1 MNSWDKIVK
10 DRKCWEDKMEKK
22 FDLENELEMLLD
34 DQLIREAELLEK
46 ELFADD
52 SFEDY
57 QETPEER
64 KASYEKLIDRLKA
77 DGIYREDTVSE
88 NVSAEHTAEDVCE
101 EVMGKE
107 HNFNNIDEKELK
119 EHADK
124 VIDLRAAE
132 KNSKKIRRK
141 FGKSMAKVASIVVVS
156 GLCVFAASMTSEAN
170 RNYFLNNLRVLS
182 GNDTKVVNS
191 NDENN
196 DLVSADE
203 YSAIADIE
211 NTLQIEVPEFY
222 YRPSNFDFLSYE
234 VDSIAR
240 IARIE
245 YTYNEY
251 IFSFHMYHDIEN
263 INTDMNSMHG
273 DEIETFKMLYENI
286 DVTVGKIESIDDG
299 IPSYYAVWKRKET
312 SYFIVGKIEYAE
324 FREIINNLAF

>member
-64 KASYEKLIDRLKA
+64 KASYEKLIDCLKA

-107 HNFNNIDEKELK
+107 HNFNNIDEKEHK

-132 KNSKKIRRK
+132 KISKKTRRK

-203 YSAIADIE
+203 YAAIAEIE
-211 NTLQIEVPEFY
+211 NNFGVEVPEFY
-222 YRPSNFDFLSYE
+222 YRPKDFYFITYE
-234 VDSIAR
+234 INYIAG

-245 YTYNEY
+245 YGYDNNVVDLY
-251 IFSFHMYHDIEN
+251 IKKQQSGSSSGVN
-263 INTDMNSMHG
+263 VTLG
-273 DEIETFKMLYENI
+273 KEIETFQSMYEDLEI
-286 DVTVGKIESIDDG
+286 TLGRIYDEKDG
-299 IPSYYAVWKRKET
+299 MSSCFANWKRKDVEY
-312 SYFIVGKIEYAE
+312 SIAGRIELKE
-324 FREIINNLAF
+324 LREIVNNFVY

>member
-77 DGIYREDTVSE
+77 DGIYREDIVSE

-107 HNFNNIDEKELK
+107 HNFNNIDEKEHK

-132 KNSKKIRRK
+132 KTSKKIRRK
-141 FGKSMAKVASIVVVS
+141 FGKSMAKAASIVVVS

-170 RNYFLNNLRVLS
+170 RNYLIHNIRMLS
-182 GNDTKVVNS
+182 GNDTRVVNS
-191 NDENN
+191 NDESN

-203 YSAIADIE
+203 YAAIAEIE

-222 YRPSNFDFLSYE
+222 YRPKNFEFLSYE
-234 VDSIAR
+234 VDLVAR

-245 YTYNEY
+245 YRYNEY
-251 IFSFHMYHDIEN
+251 VIALHMYCNAEN
-263 INTDMNSMHG
+263 SHTDMNGMHG
-273 DEIETFKMLYENI
+273 VELDVMDMLHENI
-286 DVTVGKIESIDDG
+286 SIKLGKIEDG
-299 IPSYYAVWKRKET
+299 NDEIASYYAMWEKENT
-312 SYFIVGKIEYAE
+312 NYLIMGKIEYTE
-324 FREIINNLAF
+324 LQKIINNLAY